1 MTAPDAEPDDRDPA
15 SHSASL
21 LRASGLRPGRRAVVA
36 ALACSGCQ
44 CPTVRESESDMNLEV
59 TAAPVRLRAKIH
71 WQGGHEGPD
80 SEPAGQTSDSEVR
93 NPGPSGYR
101 VYRLGLGPRWILS
114 L

>member
-71 WQGGHEGPD
+71 WQGGHESPPDKLRIRKFGTQDPAGTDSD
-80 SEPAGQTSDSEVR
+80 SEPAGFCLCSFAS
-93 NPGPSGYR
+93 N
-101 VYRLGLGPRWILS
+101 
-114 L
+114 